1 MHIFNGEVLYD
12 PGDRVTVIRHKLIPN
27 YIYPTGHKGQN
38 LSWVRSMEKYCGKT
52 VTISQ
57 RIDGCKYSIKEDN
70 GYWVWCN
77 TFFEDPNCFGIINS
91 DDEEVETPNIAKFL
105 NSFCVHS

>member
-1 MHIFNGEVLYD
+1 MHIFNGEVVYD
-12 PGDRVTVIRHKLIPN
+12 VGDRVTVIRHKLIPAL
-27 YIYPTGHKGQN
+27 YPTGHKGQN
-38 LSWVRSMEKYCGKT
+38 LSWAQSMEKYCGKT

-77 TFFEDPNCFGIINS
+77 TFFEDLNCLVSSES
-91 DDEEVETPNIAKFL
+91 DDEEIETPNIAKFL
-105 NSFCVHS
+105 NSFCIHS